1 MADAPLALYP
11 LERVSLDI
19 LDLCQAPM
27 RWALT
32 VLDQHSRFI
41 QIIPLRDITASRV
54 HHAFLDHW
62 ITYFGPPRVI
72 QTDNGRQFTSNLFA
86 ELVDMLRA
94 SHHFTIRYHPQA
106 NGLVERTNR
115 VVKAALRSVVY
126 TRSIYPNCDSPSILL
141 FIVQQGSNPSTS

>member
-1 MADAPLALYP
+1 MCQQSRGVAQRVPMADAPLALYP

-106 NGLVERTNR
+106 NGLVERTML
-115 VVKAALRSVVY
+115 LRQLY
-126 TRSIYPNCDSPSILL
+126 DRW
-141 FIVQQGSNPSTS
+141 